1 MGNSIQGQMLRR
13 SARREVAIYLRGGVL
28 WVADFIDGDG
38 RIVDVATWIRF
49 NCGSAS
55 TYQAR
60 RRMICESA
68 FPVSRELS
76 MRIERLHH
84 ATEAVASD
92 RVASVTGDST
102 ATLRSRFGHAVR
114 RIFRRRA
121 RFRPPLVS
129 S

>member
-1 MGNSIQGQMLRR
+1 MGRSIQGQLLRR

-38 RIVDVATWIRF
+38 QIVDAVTWIRF

-60 RRMICESA
+60 RRMVCESA

-76 MRIERLHH
+76 MRIERLHE

-92 RVASVTGDST
+92 GAALVVCDS
-102 ATLRSRFGHAVR
+102 AETLPGRFARAVR

-121 RFRPPLVS
+121 RFRPPLAS